1 MKSML
6 KGTYK
11 IRKKV
16 VKQDKKN
23 RKRRFEDF
31 ESSAV
36 QRLGGSIA
44 FVSKSAMIWCG
55 DEKTK

>member
-1 MKSML
+1 MRSML

-11 IRKKV
+11 IKKKIVKSGRKSRKK
-16 VKQDKKN
+16 
-23 RKRRFEDF
+23 RFEDF
-31 ESSAV
+31 ESRAV

>member
-11 IRKKV
+11 IKK
-16 VKQDKKN
+16 KIAKSDKKN
-23 RKRRFEDF
+23 RKKTFEDF
-31 ESSAV
+31 ESSAMR
-36 QRLGGSIA
+36 QLGGSIA
-44 FVSKSAMIWCG
+44 FVSKAAMIWCG

>member
-11 IRKKV
+11 IKK
-16 VKQDKKN
+16 KILKSDKKN
-23 RKRRFEDF
+23 RKKSFEDF

-36 QRLGGSIA
+36 QKLGGSIA
-44 FVSKSAMIWCG
+44 FVSKAEMIWCG

>member
-11 IRKKV
+11 IKKKMVKSGRKTG
-16 VKQDKKN
+16 KKT
-23 RKRRFEDF
+23 FEDF
-31 ESSAV
+31 ESSAM
-36 QRLGGSIA
+36 QKLGGSIA
-44 FVSKSAMIWCG
+44 FVSKAAMIWCG